1 MSNED
6 RVTTSGQAAFDAAT
20 RRYALGA
27 LDDAESLL
35 VEERLVTDPAAFDV
49 LLAVADDLTE
59 DYLDDA
65 LGADDR
71 RRFETHFLA
80 IPEHQDRLRVMRA
93 LRAKATAAA
102 VPARLS
108 GRTRGLAT
116 AAIIAIAASGA
127 VGTWLAVSPAEPTA
141 PAVRSAVPPPMTVP
155 STVPGP
161 ADAGAAAP
169 SGPSRVAGGPAADTA
184 RPAAPVLA
192 AATPRTF
199 QLHAGLT
206 RSTGTLPR
214 IAIPGGATSIRLR
227 LDASSPLAEGA
238 YRAAIEDIDGG
249 LIFAALVQRRAA
261 DATPFS
267 LTVPADRLVRG
278 DYRLVLTTPDDGGT
292 PQTVATY
299 PFRVTADGQAPP
311 R

>member
-1 MSNED
+1 
-6 RVTTSGQAAFDAAT
+6 VTTSGQAAFDAAT

-27 LDDAESLL
+27 LDDPESLL

-71 RRFETHFLA
+71 HRFETHFLA

-141 PAVRSAVPPPMTVP
+141 PAVRSAVAPPMTAPSTVA

-169 SGPSRVAGGPAADTA
+169 SDPPVAGGPVADTA
-184 RPAAPVLA
+184 GPAAQASAPVA
-192 AATPRTF
+192 PRTF
-199 QLHAGLT
+199 QLRAGLT

-214 IAIPGGATSIRLR
+214 IAIPDRATAIRLR
-227 LDASSPLAEGA
+227 LDASSPLAPGA
-238 YRAAIEDIDGG
+238 YRAAIEDVDGG

-261 DATPFS
+261 DATPLS

-278 DYRLVLTTPDDGGT
+278 DYRLVLTTPDEGGT

-299 PFRVTADGQAPP
+299 PFRVTAGGQAPP